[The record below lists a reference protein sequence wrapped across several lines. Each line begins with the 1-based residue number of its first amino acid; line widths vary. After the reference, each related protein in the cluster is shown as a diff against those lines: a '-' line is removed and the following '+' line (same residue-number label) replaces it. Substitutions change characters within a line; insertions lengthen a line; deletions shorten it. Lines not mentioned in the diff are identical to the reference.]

1 VVQSWND
8 EAEVLRRA
16 NDTPYGLAA
25 GVWTADLARAHRIS
39 SELDAGTVWVNTW
52 FAVPSGQP
60 LGGVKRSGFGR
71 EMCAETLLEYSAA
84 KGISMR
90 LDTARPGLWG
100 GGG

>member
-1 VVQSWND
+1 MASLAQAVPRND
-8 EAEVLRRA
+8 LSLPDR
-16 NDTPYGLAA
+16 YGLVI
-25 GVWTADLARAHRIS
+25 GGEEVTPTDR
-39 SELDAGTVWVNTW
+39 

-84 KGISMR
+84 KAVSMS

-100 GGG
+100 ASA